1 MPMVIA
7 EVPSQSC
14 PPHVRARNV
23 EARRPSVVVHLPPRS
38 ENQVHRHVFDPR
50 HVPREPHQRVEALA
64 RSYPHLLVRQ
74 GAEDQIGQRRA
85 GRDIR
90 GLDSS
95 VLKVEEGQGIHAPKR
110 NLHARYG
117 ENYKASRPRHAA
129 RSSGVAHSP
138 SAPEP
143 GERQATMT
151 CSVVTMNAT
160 GPGAMKL
167 PSSASARSHSGVVVA
182 ARSAA
187 ESSNQTMATPSQ
199 AGSRPRV

>member
-1 MPMVIA
+1 MVIA

-38 ENQVHRHVFDPR
+38 ENQVHRHVFDLCHRPS
-50 HVPREPHQRVEALA
+50 PA
-64 RSYPHLLVRQ
+64 RSYPHLPVRQ

-85 GRDIR
+85 GLDIR
-90 GLDSS
+90 GVDSS
-95 VLKVEEGQGIHAPKR
+95 APKVDEGQGIHALKR

-117 ENYKASRPRHAA
+117 ENYTASRPRHAA